1 MSLRAERYS
10 EKAAHCE
17 EAAQKVRDPET
28 RTLYLDLARQ
38 WRELARQA
46 KALDRE
52 RGKD

>member
-1 MSLRAERYS
+1 MSQHAERYS
-10 EKAAHCE
+10 EKAAYCE

-28 RTLYLDLARQ
+28 RTLYLDLAHQ

-46 KALDRE
+46 EALDRG